1 MKKTLKF
8 SLLFLMFTFLFA
20 IISPKN
26 IKVVAVSNDQFLG
39 KVQLGGDTIGI
50 QIKTKVE
57 IVGKYEVVVN
67 EEKLKPWEN
76 SDINEEDYIYS
87 IDNILINNNKELNEI
102 VKSTNKSS
110 LPLTIIRGDK
120 LINTYIN
127 VVKNNNGVNTIG
139 LYIKDHL
146 TGIGTLTFVNVDT
159 NKYGALGHSVS
170 DALGTGELYESSI
183 KGIKKAIKGVPG
195 EKFATISPNKIGT
208 IESNINIGIFGVYN
222 KPLSNEIV
230 NVVKSEYVEKGKAQI
245 ITVIDGNIIKKYDIE
260 IVEVAKQETTDIKGI
275 KFRVTDK
282 ELLENTGGIIQGMS
296 GSPIIQNGNLVGA
309 VSHVIVNEPNYG
321 FGVFAEWMYYQTL

>member
-1 MKKTLKF
+1 MKKTLKI
-8 SLLFLMFTFLFA
+8 SLLFLIFTFLFA
-20 IISPKN
+20 FFVPN
-26 IKVVAVSNDQFLG
+26 NTKVVAVSNDQYLG

-57 IVGKYEVVVN
+57 IVGKYEVVV
-67 EEKLKPWEN
+67 EDKKIKPWEN
-76 SDINEEDYIYS
+76 SDIKEEDYIYS
-87 IDNILINNNKELNEI
+87 IDNVIISSNKELNEA
-102 VKSTNKSS
+102 VKSTQKDLLNIT
-110 LPLTIIRGDK
+110 LIRDDE
-120 LINTYIN
+120 LINTTIK

-146 TGIGTLTFVNVDT
+146 AGIGTLTFVNVDT

-170 DALGTGELYESSI
+170 DALGTGDLYESSI
-183 KGIKKAIKGVPG
+183 KGVKKAIKGVPG

-208 IESNINIGIFGVYN
+208 IESNINIGIFGNYN

-230 NVVKSEYVEKGKAQI
+230 NVVKSENVQEGKAQI
-245 ITVIDGNIIKKYDIE
+245 VTVIDGNIIKKFDIE

-275 KFRVTDK
+275 KFKVTDS

-309 VSHVIVNEPNYG
+309 VSHVIVNQPNYG